1 MNPLLPWQGLQWDQ
15 LMQRRAANRLPHAL
29 LCSGPAGLGKR
40 RFTER
45 LAQALLCEAP
55 LPDGSPCEAC
65 RACRLFAAGSHPDY
79 VRVEPTEEG
88 KSIKIDQIRE
98 VVTFLGYTSQLR
110 GYKIALLAPA
120 ERMNSN
126 AANSLLKTLEEPP
139 ANSLLLLLTT
149 APAQLP
155 ATLRSRCQNLVF
167 RTPPVE
173 EALAWLTPR
182 VAGDPALLLSL
193 SGGAPLAA
201 QAYAEP
207 GRLARRQAL
216 FEGYQAVVA
225 GQADPVRMAEQWSKN
240 DMTENLRWLIGWH
253 MDMIRLK
260 MTRDPPRLLNPDWRA
275 ALQRLAEPWPELLL
289 FQKLDTLLRL
299 HTLCATTQVNRQL
312 LLEAF
317 LVDCAGG

>member
-15 LMQRRAANRLPHAL
+15 LLQRRAANRLPHAL

-40 RFTER
+40 LFAER
-45 LAQALLCEAP
+45 LAQALLCEVP
-55 LPDGSPCEAC
+55 LPEGSPCGMC
-65 RACRLFAAGSHPDY
+65 RACRWFAAGNHPDY
-79 VRVEPTEEG
+79 VRVEPVEEG
-88 KSIKIDQIRE
+88 KLIKIDQIRE
-98 VVTFLGYTSQLR
+98 VVTFLGYTSQLG
-110 GYKIALLAPA
+110 GYKIALLTPA

-139 ANSLLLLLTT
+139 ANSLLLLLST

-155 ATLRSRCQNLVF
+155 ATIRSRCQNLVF
-167 RTPPVE
+167 RIPPLE

-201 QAYAEP
+201 QAHAEP

-216 FEGYQAVVA
+216 FEGYQTVVA
-225 GQADPVRMAEQWSKN
+225 GQADPVRLAEQWSKN
-240 DMTENLRWLIGWH
+240 DVVENLHWLITWH

-260 MTRDPPRLLNPDWRA
+260 MTPAPPRLFNPDWRA
-275 ALQRLAEPWPELLL
+275 ALQRLAEPWPVPLL
-289 FQKLDTLLRL
+289 FQKLDAVLRL
-299 HTLCATTQVNRQL
+299 HTLCVTTQVNRQL

-317 LVDCAGG
+317 LVDCVGG